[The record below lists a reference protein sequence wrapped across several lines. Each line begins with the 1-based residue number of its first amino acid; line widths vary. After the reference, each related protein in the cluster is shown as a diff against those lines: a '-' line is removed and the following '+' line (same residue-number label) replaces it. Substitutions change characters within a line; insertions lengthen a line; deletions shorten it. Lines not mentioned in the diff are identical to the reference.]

1 MSYSITTKL
10 LFLIIVS
17 IFAVS
22 ISPIISNYLSEV
34 SYVSKSFWRM
44 AIASVIMWLFTFRLN
59 HKPIGID
66 DRMKIFFAGA
76 LLGLHFILFYGS
88 IDILRET
95 GGVNQISNATVLGTL
110 APVFVLIIERVVFK
124 KQFSGMV
131 FLSLAVALT
140 GSILIFYNDL
150 SFSSELF
157 VGNAYAILCSIL
169 LSITFIISTDIRKR
183 LDTMRFS
190 RLLYTSA
197 AVTCLA
203 ALLISKDSIVA
214 FSRQEFFMLAVLGV
228 VPTLFGHNIFYYLV
242 GQISPVT
249 VSAIPLAEPI
259 VSTLLSVIIFNLI
272 MPSSVTML
280 GGMLTISG
288 LGLLIYFQADTS

>member
-88 IDILRET
+88 IDILREI

-157 VGNAYAILCSIL
+157 VGNAYAA
-169 LSITFIISTDIRKR
+169 
-183 LDTMRFS
+183 
-190 RLLYTSA
+190 SA
-197 AVTCLA
+197 ARCL
-203 ALLISKDSIVA
+203 
-214 FSRQEFFMLAVLGV
+214 
-228 VPTLFGHNIFYYLV
+228 PTR
-242 GQISPVT
+242 
-249 VSAIPLAEPI
+249 
-259 VSTLLSVIIFNLI
+259 
-272 MPSSVTML
+272 
-280 GGMLTISG
+280 
-288 LGLLIYFQADTS
+288 